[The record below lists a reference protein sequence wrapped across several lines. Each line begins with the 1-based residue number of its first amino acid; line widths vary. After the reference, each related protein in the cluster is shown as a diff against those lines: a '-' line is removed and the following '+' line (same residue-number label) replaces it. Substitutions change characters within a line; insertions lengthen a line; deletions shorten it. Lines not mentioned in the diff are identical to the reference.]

1 MEAQG
6 IYHSISE
13 LKDTSQPYEDGDP
26 ETSRDQNDRVELLEY
41 HGEIPLDLLK
51 GKISDESLVNPYDD
65 EYVKAIVTIANRRVC
80 IRNEV
85 YPYDS
90 GTIFADASKID
101 YPGEYEGMEV
111 LKIFKH

>member
-13 LKDTSQPYEDGDP
+13 LKDSSQPYEDGDP
-26 ETSRDQNDRVELLEY
+26 ETARDQKDRVELLEY

-65 EYVKAIVTIANRRVC
+65 EYVKAIVTIANR
-80 IRNEV
+80 I
-85 YPYDS
+85 YPILFYLRRIID
-90 GTIFADASKID
+90 IFAHMAKQTF
-101 YPGEYEGMEV
+101 V
-111 LKIFKH
+111 NNF